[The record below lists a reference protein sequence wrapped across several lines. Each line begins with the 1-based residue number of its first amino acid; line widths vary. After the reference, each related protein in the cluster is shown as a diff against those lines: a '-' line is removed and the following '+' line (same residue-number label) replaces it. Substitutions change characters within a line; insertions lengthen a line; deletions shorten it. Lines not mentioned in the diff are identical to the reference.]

1 MRVACRPCKR
11 FVRSKH
17 LRGVHQTSAS
27 ADAARAVFRERGV
40 NLTAIRSNLRSTC
53 LSTVL
58 LLLLHF
64 LGSPVVSAAETAA
77 ARYVAVPIAQPIED
91 REAILLPGKSENPVV
106 ETWLS
111 IQGPPDAPWF
121 VGTKFVRNVSQASIT
136 PFIPEPAKATG
147 AAMIIAPGGGTVVL
161 QMEREGYSVARWLN
175 QRGIAAFVLKYR
187 LVPTP
192 ADSRA
197 FLDTLQRLVPPYEGG
212 PVISQKQ
219 AADEEAATLQD
230 GLEAIRY
237 VRSHA
242 SQWRISPERIG
253 IIGFSAGA
261 YTSLGVALKSNAD
274 SKPNLV
280 APIYGALP
288 GGVTVTA
295 SAPPAFIVGA
305 TDDPQVPAAENVRTY
320 MSWLQGKAPAEL
332 HLFQN
337 GGHGFGAE
345 PRRRG
350 SDQWLQLLD
359 RWLRENGFGKPLK

>member
-1 MRVACRPCKR
+1 M
-11 FVRSKH
+11 
-17 LRGVHQTSAS
+17 GAS
-27 ADAARAVFRERGV
+27 
-40 NLTAIRSNLRSTC
+40 LITIRSNLRSRSC
-53 LSTVL
+53 SAVL
-58 LLLLHF
+58 LLLLDFH
-64 LGSPVVSAAETAA
+64 GIAGVSAAEASS
-77 ARYVAVPIAQPIED
+77 ARYTAVPISQPIED
-91 REAILLPGKSENPVV
+91 RGAILLPGKSENPVA
-106 ETWLS
+106 ESWS
-111 IQGPPDAPWF
+111 NIQGPDAPWF
-121 VGTKFVRNVSQASIT
+121 TGTKFVRNVSQASIT
-136 PFIPEPAKATG
+136 PFFPEPAKATG
-147 AAMIIAPGGGTVVL
+147 AAMIVAPGGGTVVL

-175 QRGIAAFVLKYR
+175 RRGIAAFVLKYR

-197 FLDTLQRLVPPYEGG
+197 FLDTLLRLVPPYEGE

-242 SQWRISPERIG
+242 PQWRISPDRIG

-280 APIYGALP
+280 ASIYGALP

-295 SAPPAFIVGA
+295 SAPPAFIIGA
-305 TDDPQVPAAENVRTY
+305 TDDPQVPAAESVRTY
-320 MSWLQGKAPAEL
+320 MSWVQGKAPAEL
-332 HLFQN
+332 HLFQD

-345 PRRRG
+345 PRGKG

-359 RWLRENGFGKPLK
+359 RWLRENGFGKPLE